1 MTRMGSLVGGTSV
14 LCIGATFLALGDRSD
29 AAIFVAGGLQVLVGV
44 QLILMTRFAN
54 RNANPS

>member
-14 LCIGATFLALGDRSD
+14 LWIGATFLAWSDRSD